1 MCFVIGFSVQQDL
14 LNLPVG
20 ASVPLPC
27 ISNYIILMQQLKGSV
42 NFTRNWVDY
51 RKGFGDFAGPDFWL
65 GNQNIY
71 QITNNAGMQYI
82 LRVEVRES

>member
-1 MCFVIGFSVQQDL
+1 MCFVIGFSVKQHL

-27 ISNYIILMQQLKGSV
+27 VSNYIIVMQQLQGSV
-42 NFTRNWVDY
+42 NFTRNWVSY
-51 RKGFGDFAGPDFWL
+51 RNGFGDFAGPDFWI

-71 QITNNAGMQYI
+71 GITNNNGVEYT
-82 LRVEVRES
+82 LRVEVSWS